1 MKMIPGA
8 KAASTRTGRSNPK
21 NAWLLLTFGPCL
33 DRFSHFFQSTPQDL
47 IDDGLYK
54 TIALALH
61 PMPHREVSMAQV
73 AQACGAMPSKKKRAK
88 AAKAADQMQRCPLP
102 QQYDEHRAAQ
112 AMRALLAEGLLDDW
126 CVGAKRGRI
135 SSQFT
140 TSTGAVD
147 TLTAIHA
154 SDRDYGN
161 LLAAHV
167 SRAYELLAQ

>member
-61 PMPHREVSMAQV
+61 PMPHREVSLALV
-73 AQACGAMPSKKKRAK
+73 AQACGAVPRNMKHMSALEKKRHK
-88 AAKAADQMQRCPLP
+88 NNHAASTKHRHKHRQKQQARPAPPSPRKNQSHTLSPELPCQDTCP
-102 QQYDEHRAAQ
+102 
-112 AMRALLAEGLLDDW
+112 
-126 CVGAKRGRI
+126 
-135 SSQFT
+135 
-140 TSTGAVD
+140 
-147 TLTAIHA
+147 
-154 SDRDYGN
+154 
-161 LLAAHV
+161 
-167 SRAYELLAQ
+167 